1 MRGVLLALVLIV
13 AWQSWATISGSVDFS
28 PIPIAK
34 VLVRDTING
43 RLLADSWITIFRLLS
58 GTLLGAVLGV
68 LVGYLLALNKGVS
81 AYARQP
87 LLFIAQW
94 PPIVWTPFVIALAGI
109 GDFAKILIV
118 GLCAFFIWFPA
129 QMRGIEEIDADLI
142 EVTNAYGIAGKPLI
156 SRVYA
161 PATLPALAGALRTSI
176 VFGWVIL
183 VAAELIGSSNGLGW
197 YVWDARNFGRDAEF
211 GAGLF
216 AIGILGSLLTLA
228 VDRIAERM
236 TPWKD
241 PVRVKST

>member
-1 MRGVLLALVLIV
+1 MRGVLLTLFLVV
-13 AWQSWATISGSVDFS
+13 AWQCWATISGSVDFS
-28 PIPIAK
+28 PIPIGK
-34 VLVRDTING
+34 VLLRDIING
-43 RLLADSWITIFRLLS
+43 RLLTDSGITIFRLLS

-68 LVGYLLALNKGVS
+68 MVGYLLALNRGLS

-109 GDFAKILIV
+109 GDFAKVLIV
-118 GLCAFFIWFPA
+118 ALCAFFIWFPA
-129 QMRGIEEIDADLI
+129 QMRGIEEIDSDLI
-142 EVTNAYGIAGKPLI
+142 EVTKAYGISGQPLI
-156 SRVYA
+156 SMVYA

-176 VFGWVIL
+176 IFGWVIL

-216 AIGILGSLLTLA
+216 AVGILGSLLTRA

-236 TPWKD
+236 TPWKT
-241 PVRVKST
+241 PAKVKST